1 MRIPLFRKNSEPLL
15 GADIGT
21 TSLKIF
27 ELSRSGLTIS
37 LQNAGVYP
45 LAPNTIVEGKSADIP
60 ALAQALRKVLR
71 KALALKRSKAKN
83 VASAV
88 PGSSVITNVLEMH
101 SDLTEDEM
109 KTQLL
114 MEAAQYIPYSLDQVA
129 ADFTVIE
136 QGEKGSEQV
145 EVLLA
150 ACRKES
156 IDALL

>member
-1 MRIPLFRKNSEPLL
+1 MRIPLFRKNSGPLL

-37 LQNAGVYP
+37 LQNSGVYP

-60 ALAQALRKVLR
+60 ALAQALR